1 MLESYTSST
10 TLQVIL
16 NRDEY
21 LDFRLLRLEK
31 GWRLKFILS
40 DRLNGV
46 PVILRICG
54 VNTESKLFHFP
65 AYGSVKDIE
74 CKFQIFDCKQVGN
87 FKLVACFNKVNM

>member
-31 GWRLKFILS
+31 GLYL
-40 DRLNGV
+40 L
-46 PVILRICG
+46 P
-54 VNTESKLFHFP
+54 NTMLYNWFRMAAEIYF
-65 AYGSVKDIE
+65 E
-74 CKFQIFDCKQVGN
+74 
-87 FKLVACFNKVNM
+87 